1 LKADKSY
8 NIGADGSDDG
18 EIFSDQMVEGGLL
31 VKTDDKYR
39 IKSIVF

>member
-1 LKADKSY
+1 LNADKSY
-8 NIGADGSDDG
+8 DIGADGFGEG

-39 IKSIVF
+39 IK

>member
-8 NIGADGSDDG
+8 DIGADGSDEG
-18 EIFSDQMVEGGLL
+18 EVFSDQMVEEGLL

-39 IKSIVF
+39 IKESVF